1 MLAPRETLVVKESTS
16 RSMRANRSKD
26 TTLEVTFRKA
36 LWRAGIRGYRK
47 HVRSLPGSPD
57 LCFSS
62 KRVAVFMHGCYWHR
76 CPVCK
81 KDAPLKTNVEF
92 WRSKLEASVERDVR
106 SRERLEAL
114 GYHVLIIWECEVR
127 KNLESC
133 VERVRT
139 AVAKPQ

>member
-1 MLAPRETLVVKESTS
+1 M
-16 RSMRANRSKD
+16 
-26 TTLEVTFRKA
+26 
-36 LWRAGIRGYRK
+36 
-47 HVRSLPGSPD
+47 
-57 LCFSS
+57 
-62 KRVAVFMHGCYWHR
+62 
-76 CPVCK
+76 
-81 KDAPLKTNVEF
+81 KTNVEF